1 MTFEIPLFKI
11 YNDEKDISYITKEI
25 KSGKNWAVGSK
36 VKEFEDKI
44 AKYIGTKYAVV
55 LNSGTSALHSILLA
69 YGIGEG
75 DEVIVPS
82 FTFIATSNAA
92 KFVGAKPI
100 FADIEEE
107 TMGLDPKDVEKK
119 ITKKTKAILPIH
131 FGGCPCKIMELRE
144 IADKHDLILIEDAAE
159 AMGAYVGKNK
169 IGTIGDAAILS
180 FCQNK
185 IITTG
190 EGGAVVTDSDEIYQK
205 LLLIRSHGRLEG
217 GNYFDP
223 ESLFDYIDLGYNFR
237 MSNLTAALG
246 LSQIEKIEKNIAKRV
261 ENSNYLT
268 KLLEE
273 KTKIKTIKTPENYKN
288 VYQLYSCIAEDRDE
302 LLNYLN
308 KNNISAKVYFDPVH
322 ESKYYKDKLNYDVH
336 LPISEAISKKI
347 ITLPMFPELKKEEIE
362 YIAETIANFY
372 NKNK

>member
-131 FGGCPCKIMELRE
+131 FGGCPCKIMELRK

-205 LLLIRSHGRLEG
+205 LLLIRSHGRLED

>member
-205 LLLIRSHGRLEG
+205 LLLIRSHGRLED